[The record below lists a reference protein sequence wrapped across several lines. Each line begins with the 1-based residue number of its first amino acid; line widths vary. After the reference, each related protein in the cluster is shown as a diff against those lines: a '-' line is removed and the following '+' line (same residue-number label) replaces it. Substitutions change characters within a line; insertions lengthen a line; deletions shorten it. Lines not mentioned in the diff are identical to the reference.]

1 MREKRTSF
9 APDYFSGLYAKD
21 PDPWRFATSKYERDK
36 YAATIAALGDR
47 PIAKAFEV
55 GCSIGILTRQL
66 AVRCGTLLA
75 VDVAEEALIQARKNC
90 ANFANVRLRKMIIPA
105 QWPDKDEK
113 FDLMVLSEVLYF
125 LSPADIRR
133 TAERTLESMT
143 PGGAVLLVNW
153 LGATDYPCG
162 GDEAVEIYR
171 AACAESMSSKL
182 HRREAEYRIDLLE
195 RAE

>member
-1 MREKRTSF
+1 MSEKRASF
-9 APDYFSGLYAKD
+9 APDYFRGLYAKD
-21 PDPWRFATSKYERDK
+21 PDPWRFATSSYERDK

-66 AVRCGTLLA
+66 AARCGTLLA
-75 VDVAEEALIQARKNC
+75 VDVAEEALIQARENC
-90 ANFANVRLRKMIIPA
+90 AALANVELRKMIIPFE
-105 QWPDKDEK
+105 WPEK
-113 FDLMVLSEVLYF
+113 HGTFDLILLSEVLYF
-125 LSPADIRR
+125 LSPEDIRR
-133 TAERTLESMT
+133 TAIRTLQST
-143 PGGAVLLVNW
+143 ASGGIVLLVNW

-182 HRREAEYRIDLLE
+182 YRREAEYRIDLLE

>member
-9 APDYFSGLYAKD
+9 APDYFRGLYAKD
-21 PDPWRFATSKYERDK
+21 PDPWRFATSDYERDK

-47 PIAKAFEV
+47 SIARAFEV

-66 AVRCGTLLA
+66 AARCGTLLA
-75 VDVAEEALIQARKNC
+75 VDVAEEALIQARQNC
-90 ANFANVRLRKMIIPA
+90 ADFTNVELRKMIIPA
-105 QWPDKDEK
+105 EWPAEHEQ
-113 FDLMVLSEVLYF
+113 FDLILLSEVLYF
-125 LSPADIRR
+125 LSPEDIQR
-133 TAERTLESMT
+133 TARKTMEST
-143 PGGAVLLVNW
+143 ARGGAVLLVNW

-171 AACAESMSSKL
+171 AACAESMALKL